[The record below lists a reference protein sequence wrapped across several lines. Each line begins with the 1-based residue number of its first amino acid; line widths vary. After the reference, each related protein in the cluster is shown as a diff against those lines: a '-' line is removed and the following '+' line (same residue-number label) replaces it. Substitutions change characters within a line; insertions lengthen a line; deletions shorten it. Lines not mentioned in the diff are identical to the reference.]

1 MMRKLTLATLSLFFV
16 LLSSSPA
23 LSLHREYVSYYSD
36 LTTSL
41 EGTVED
47 EFGGLSLPLSLE
59 VHSSP
64 RFYSTSSG
72 QGGNF
77 SFKLEGLEPGVHEF
91 WLRLPVPGYKPSPSL
106 LKRLEKENLE
116 IYRERGELVVH
127 GFLTTG
133 RVKDIGVLNLL
144 FDPFDISLSEP
155 SKFSPVASFKRVEI
169 PFQTAR
175 LIVTDYREE
184 NIASGWRWK
193 EWAQTGT
200 RTESRSLE
208 PEAGN
213 WVPTGR
219 TYEKAKILDSLPSLP
234 DGYRWVK
241 IDSGILYDTYR
252 EERNGVEVLKAEG
265 WTVTPQYR
273 TVTEYQAD
281 VYHWEKVDT
290 RTEYG
295 PWYRTST
302 VVLGTNLTSPPL
314 STSERWEYYSSTSAL
329 RWWMTS
335 YQTVVGTTYYRYQ
348 YTRYRWNWY
357 YAGWEPIES
366 GTVLLTEYRGSS
378 FTQGGDFLKGEDKV
392 VYQYLGTYTETT
404 VRTYYNYG
412 YDTYSRD
419 IITVDVYGWVFK
431 GRQTFS
437 SPPVSGNG
445 WDYRNVTSSTRQE
458 LTGYL
463 ATKAEP
469 VYGWVERSG
478 EHPPADGT
486 TYWENGKLGK
496 VTVLGMMGTVLE
508 VKVEFPFT
516 PQTGSPQPGYVTEL
530 QRTYTVV
537 KTPIVEVENYTAYQ
551 VYEVPASWSPV
562 SATVTVSPKNG
573 YAGPVY

>member
-16 LLSSSPA
+16 LLSSPPA

-133 RVKDIGVLNLL
+133 KVKDVGVLNLL

-295 PWYRTST
+295 SWYRTST

-366 GTVLLTEYRGSS
+366 GTVLLT
-378 FTQGGDFLKGEDKV
+378 
-392 VYQYLGTYTETT
+392 
-404 VRTYYNYG
+404 
-412 YDTYSRD
+412 
-419 IITVDVYGWVFK
+419 
-431 GRQTFS
+431 
-437 SPPVSGNG
+437 
-445 WDYRNVTSSTRQE
+445 
-458 LTGYL
+458 
-463 ATKAEP
+463 
-469 VYGWVERSG
+469 
-478 EHPPADGT
+478 
-486 TYWENGKLGK
+486 
-496 VTVLGMMGTVLE
+496 
-508 VKVEFPFT
+508 
-516 PQTGSPQPGYVTEL
+516 
-530 QRTYTVV
+530 
-537 KTPIVEVENYTAYQ
+537 
-551 VYEVPASWSPV
+551 
-562 SATVTVSPKNG
+562 
-573 YAGPVY
+573 